1 MKLFICF
8 LFIIQFAV
16 HAAPQASTVAIIS
29 TAFVEYPLVTN
40 PPTTLAPTTI
50 TTLAPKSSS
59 NSNLSGSKTSKE
71 RKQNSKSNATKPHSK
86 FVLGMNWIYDISIIK
101 P

>member
-29 TAFVEYPLVTN
+29 TAFVEYP
-40 PPTTLAPTTI
+40 LAPTTI